1 MVANP
6 EDRFSHDKT
15 CITLLYFFYYFC
27 AFFYKIICS
36 ITGDN
41 ITYTNWW
48 HDRKGNFF
56 SHHTEDCVLFV
67 PYSPYNGKWDDV
79 PCGTTNALGTD
90 QGQINPFIC
99 QFCKLLTWT

>member
-1 MVANP
+1 MCCFLIKKLSV
-6 EDRFSHDKT
+6 
-15 CITLLYFFYYFC
+15 
-27 AFFYKIICS
+27 
-36 ITGDN
+36 TGDN

-99 QFCKLLTWT
+99 QFCKLLT